1 MKVHVNSELCVGF
14 GICLG
19 IAPEVF
25 ELHTDGYA
33 IVQVSEVKLEDE
45 DAMRRAASQCP
56 AQAISLSEDSSHG
69 AGLPLRPADHADVL
83 HLVLPQ
89 KPGSS

>member
-1 MKVHVNSELCVGF
+1 MKVRVNSQICAGF

-25 ELHTDGYA
+25 ELHEDGYA
-33 IVQVSEVKLEDE
+33 IVLVSEVKPEDE

-56 AQAISLSEDSSHG
+56 SQAISLSEDSRS
-69 AGLPLRPADHADVL
+69 D
-83 HLVLPQ
+83 
-89 KPGSS
+89 

>member
-1 MKVHVNSELCVGF
+1 MKVHVNSDICAGF

-25 ELHTDGYA
+25 QLHDDCYA
-33 IVQVSEVKLEDE
+33 IVLVSEVNPEDE

-56 AQAISLSEDSSHG
+56 AQAITLSEDSSIN
-69 AGLPLRPADHADVL
+69 
-83 HLVLPQ
+83 
-89 KPGSS
+89 

>member
-1 MKVHVNSELCVGF
+1 MKVHVNSQICAGF

-25 ELHTDGYA
+25 ELHDDGYA
-33 IVQVSEVKLEDE
+33 IVLVSEVKPEDE

-56 AQAISLSEDSSHG
+56 SQAISLSEADSH
-69 AGLPLRPADHADVL
+69 
-83 HLVLPQ
+83 
-89 KPGSS
+89 